1 MFQLF
6 LKSNF
11 YPQARK
17 TATIIPVPKTL
28 IRNELT
34 HQGAGS
40 LDPRQFAYQTNRG
53 VEDATLTLLN
63 SIYSHLDKPNTH
75 AGILFMDFSSAF
87 NTVQPHLLLGC
98 LRDLKVSG
106 GLVLHIREFLRARP
120 QQVCIKNCVSDSLVL
135 NTGVPQGLSLLLFS
149 IQYIHTKYSATAV
162 TSPSLN
168 MQMTWA

>member
-1 MFQLF
+1 ME
-6 LKSNF
+6 
-11 YPQARK
+11 R
-17 TATIIPVPKTL
+17 L
-28 IRNELT
+28 IHNELS
-34 HQGAGS
+34 HQVAGS

-120 QQVCIKNCVSDSLVL
+120 QQVCIN
-135 NTGVPQGLSLLLFS
+135 
-149 IQYIHTKYSATAV
+149 
-162 TSPSLN
+162 
-168 MQMTWA
+168 